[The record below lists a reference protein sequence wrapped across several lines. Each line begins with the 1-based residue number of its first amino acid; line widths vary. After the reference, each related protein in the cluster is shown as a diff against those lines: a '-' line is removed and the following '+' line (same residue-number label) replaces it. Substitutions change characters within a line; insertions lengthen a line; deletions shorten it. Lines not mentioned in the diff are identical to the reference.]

1 MYEGK
6 IERVYR
12 KFNAQLQQVRR
23 DLSMNKPIGLSD
35 QPMFAAKNIWLNNLQ
50 TKINSTVDTLKSASW
65 FVTYGIMSV
74 SKEEFKGVMQI
85 ISTQIEKTNKLWRSS
100 SDKGASQKL
109 DNNLLIQNLHYSGMI
124 DVNFDRNLIKLIKE
138 VRIWE
143 TYKFSIPSHIKSA
156 YIKIGPTYHM
166 LRKIYKLVQSYNLI
180 MSSLS
185 PAEKGLF
192 KEKVR
197 KIDRLLWMGQ
207 HTHTWNS
214 AELDEWI
221 TTGVELITGT
231 YTAVEEY
238 KENNKKIENLCRNIQ
253 TFEMIKIQAN
263 QITDGETFKTTQLAN
278 IEKVR
283 VVIKKKY
290 EEVKKVLDHL
300 QEHFTKQGTAI
311 DKQWKKFSEK
321 IDERVAQSLKLG
333 ILNSLMDLSETIS
346 TSGKTGLNPLMKI
359 SVHLQERS
367 VVITPKLS
375 TILDIFKTI
384 EFYLIELAKK
394 INPESKQWIELIS
407 ITITEN
413 NDYLEI
419 VENIS
424 NEINFTTGEVD
435 AYIKTW
441 DMYKDTW
448 ELDPKVLLGKYMQ
461 GNPTTS
467 TFDSDVAKYKHM
479 GKVCNKLEA
488 QVWIGF
494 MLVDCQFLQQGIVE
508 LCDKWQ
514 ERFIDLMRNLVTQ
527 KLDAIYSFIEES
539 TGHLKTVPETVH
551 ELKDALRRHVMTCKE
566 MPDIEKTFP
575 TVNQLA
581 DVLAKYHYEMPSEQS
596 QKLENLNSN
605 WQTFSDF
612 VHNAGL
618 SLQSNKEKS
627 KEELLSKSQ
636 DFERHI
642 KNIIEEYTISGPFG
656 PSWKSDEAFAQLDGL
671 KEKVKELDKNDNDI
685 SEGLVIFNID
695 RPLCKDLINLNEKI
709 DMLVLIWHLSEEWE
723 EVHMKWQ
730 KAKIVEAN
738 LDEMMENMSVMSKR
752 LEMFSESEMDSRWE
766 VFFQIKNQ
774 IIGYEKTSSLISLL
788 SDKALRLRHW
798 DRILEY
804 VRDANPNFTNNS
816 IEVEKITVE
825 DLGIIG
831 FDKCMS
837 GIDSVVQSS
846 HKEIEIEDELQSLA
860 TSIQISRLETTVN
873 QDGFFIITNSNNL
886 FEIFEQSQHKLW
898 NLKLSKFIPP
908 FIVRVEELEKDITL
922 ILSLIETFVEAEK
935 ILLQVKDVMAAYS
948 IKRQVPTEYRVLCEM
963 VEFWSE
969 VISQIQ
975 ADPRIYNLKEQQQL
989 TNGIKDMIIALNG
1002 IKTTFVPFFNCRRS
1016 ECPRL
1021 NFFSNEDLFTL
1032 LASKTAEQILP
1043 FIQFLYPNVAK
1054 IDSGVKRDG
1063 SLNIV
1068 KIITFDGETVPYPQ
1082 TKQKEPVEVIVATIG
1097 EILHNHVL
1105 DQIVDCLQNLRKTQK
1120 FEKIQKDYSWQSYDV
1135 ARKIQTTTEVTKVLD
1150 NYKGEDQNKQ
1160 LINLLKKIDEIILK
1174 IQSSITAGTTNK
1186 RTRLKLYNNLN
1197 TEFWLKISIC
1207 QMQRVQANNPVDSC
1221 QTLSEWLSFFKFS
1234 YIKAKH
1240 EIVINH
1246 GYQTHVYGCESLKLM
1261 DPIIWQPY
1269 FPNIFLQ
1276 MSSTAATHRFV
1287 FLTGTPGDGKTTCT
1301 KFYSHL
1307 LGKYHYKIQF
1317 LENSFSALLIED
1329 LFKVLTQGPFVIQS
1343 NLTSCS
1349 EKLLHTLSNKAMMIK
1364 GTSNQKKAFY
1374 QFILTTNLNQP
1385 EIPHL
1390 TGVYRKA
1397 FRQISIPQQLDD
1409 LSIDVKLIIECFTNF
1424 ELMRAQMRILMRMF
1438 DDIYMGNGNKISQ
1451 SQAIEVVNL
1460 AVALMKEDK
1469 SMLQEEAVLQ
1479 SFWKLFDRM
1488 SKYELEDPVY
1498 NATKELFP
1506 RLELK
1511 LVRAIPEDGTLVGI
1525 KDYCDQKFLS
1535 WNENLQ
1541 NTFTEIWEKVNS
1553 SRALIMTGNY
1563 NTQKTVVKSLLIESL
1578 KRKHPDKNLLNI
1590 VLPTNRD
1597 LLDTVLG
1604 SYQDGNWKEGVLSKK
1619 LTQSSN
1625 DIVILNID
1633 GKFDGV
1639 LFKFLQ
1645 KLIDN
1650 EFPIVLPTSTRV
1662 SLPVDS
1668 KIIVETPRI
1677 LEIEDCYLKD
1687 FSIQRMDHSN
1697 LQMNDVLKHL
1707 FLTHFDDV
1715 VYKKILKYSKQSLCS
1730 FQEFLQNYCSP
1741 LIQQDFTTSETN
1753 FFNIFYCIIKRNF
1766 PESEEWKN
1774 NDSLMQK
1781 ISLFC
1786 SVWAVFPSINKEDQV
1801 QVDDYLRQRG
1811 IDVPVYGT
1819 VFDYYIDFES
1829 GAWEHWNTKVK
1840 DWIYDST
1847 EASSQI
1853 FIESKEYVKFSYFMS
1868 LLSSYGHNILLVGP
1882 QGCGKTSIVRHFL
1895 KSVDPHKNHI
1905 LSLQICH
1912 NTKPLDIFEPIQ
1924 KFMEKK
1930 TRTEMQPIG
1939 GKNLILYLDDLDL
1952 SETSETAE
1960 PIRFFKENKIWIK
1973 DDDFK
1978 HFDKISII
1986 GTETLDEVTKPF
1998 TPSRSRKSFQYFY
2011 VHELSEKELK
2021 EMYATIVKGKFWD
2034 FEVDIKFLTQSIVR
2048 GSINTFN
2055 TITTHFKEKGDI
2067 PTIANTFFISDIK
2080 KVICGVLRSHKDC
2093 HDTKFEVVQLWVYE
2107 VFRTFRDRMIDADSE
2122 QEVIN
2127 IVRKETKKAFNM
2139 DFDSVCEDEENFE
2152 PPLFGNILDTYG
2164 FYTDLDDDELDE
2176 YFPKKLED
2184 YNSCGKFAEMDII
2197 FNRKIIENI
2206 IRILRVISEPGGHI
2220 IITGQSGNCRQS
2232 MARLAAYIYNMKIA
2246 ILDENQLGSAK
2257 SWKSVLR
2264 NVVRVAGIENSQYLL
2279 YVVPGSG
2286 DCENFLKVLTTLMAH
2301 GMDPLLLEG
2310 NEVKILEK
2318 KIPNKSHETKGLDN
2332 LSKNIMRNL
2341 HLVFAMDIEKPDI
2354 QELVQR
2360 FPFLMSKFV
2369 INHITQYRK
2378 EDFEEIALI
2387 YLEESMNESD
2397 YEKKEDLPEIL
2408 SDIYLKAKELI
2419 NESTGVDV
2427 LKTSSFCSFLREF
2440 NFLTKKHLEVRKN
2453 LQDSFNKIFENH
2465 KQVDEIIEKLYEES
2479 NDIKTRLAGNQKVQD
2494 DMQMKKMQIKRDL
2507 EDVQKKLSDEEKKAT
2522 DEKYQISQIDSSLQ
2536 SELEILWDPIEKSKQ
2551 YLKELSSDDVDELF
2565 SALESGTFRSVF
2577 LDAAKLL
2584 YVPAD
2589 EQFTEKGFGFVI
2601 NSMLNASPTSLN
2613 DSQIFPFIDFLA
2625 KNKPRADIICKV
2637 EDLYVA
2643 ESIKLWCVSMEA
2655 FGKAKKSGNQKRQKG
2670 EQLKKR
2676 YGTRLETISEIKVQ
2690 VEKFEQAM
2698 ESVEE
2703 SISLISAEM
2712 EADTKSIDE
2721 IESKIEKAE
2730 KIRRILSCDQ
2740 ETFKEAHEKFDEDNR
2755 KIIGNSIL
2763 AAGFLVFYAPFTS
2776 NKRKTLRKSWEDLL
2790 SDAEV
2795 MFSENLNHID
2805 FVEGENTLNKL
2816 YSLQFPQTQLIYEN
2830 FLILSRK
2837 SDLVICIDP
2846 DDQSIP
2852 VISLASM
2859 ESGTIVTHMNDSCL
2873 KKNMIQSIGRGE
2885 SITIRNADH
2894 GYEAL
2899 LSPFLRKFIQKES
2912 ESIYLRVFGSLCQ
2925 YNTEFSMC
2933 ILLSD
2938 FKFLKTASK
2947 IKIVNFKFEQE
2958 DLETMFLHVIAAKK
2972 LGNSYSQRSD
2982 VLSTINIINDDLEKE
2997 KTKIMDSLSLQVQ
3010 QLLSETTLFDDVN
3023 QTREKID
3030 TMEENKLTNISTLES
3045 IDSSIEIFSKLSKFC
3060 SSLFMAIKSMKKIK
3074 PVYNLGL
3081 ETFMKQLDFKEDE
3094 EGEDQGSDDESVASS
3109 IKSYGSFRLSPD
3121 EHSVVQN
3128 LIKKIDLN
3136 MLERDLPI
3144 FALTVLITTAMMKKL
3159 IGHEDT
3165 NNFLLQQK
3173 NISKST
3179 EGSTIFEL
3187 MQPCLTEAEAKVAVA
3202 ILDGEKDGK
3211 ESSLEILLKHQELN
3225 LLKILSV
3232 LSVTDQ
3238 DTFGVHCLNLTKS
3251 CLDISWSVKDGL
3263 LLHTIT
3269 SYINA
3274 YIPTIFIYDG
3284 TSSPY
3289 EAIQELASYQNV
3301 QANQVVQVDHTEA
3314 SDSYKNII
3322 EEAMEDGM
3330 WVVVSNCDHD
3340 KKFWTLVNFKLYQL
3354 KLEARVHQ
3362 HYRLFIII
3370 GQASVD
3376 IIPK

>member
-1 MYEGK
+1 M
-6 IERVYR
+6 
-12 KFNAQLQQVRR
+12 
-23 DLSMNKPIGLSD
+23 LSNFCEAPLSEE
-35 QPMFAAKNIWLNNLQ
+35 LLH
-50 TKINSTVDTLKSASW
+50 SL
-65 FVTYGIMSV
+65 FV
-74 SKEEFKGVMQI
+74 
-85 ISTQIEKTNKLWRSS
+85 
-100 SDKGASQKL
+100 
-109 DNNLLIQNLHYSGMI
+109 
-124 DVNFDRNLIKLIKE
+124 
-138 VRIWE
+138 
-143 TYKFSIPSHIKSA
+143 FSIC
-156 YIKIGPTYHM
+156 
-166 LRKIYKLVQSYNLI
+166 
-180 MSSLS
+180 
-185 PAEKGLF
+185 
-192 KEKVR
+192 
-197 KIDRLLWMGQ
+197 
-207 HTHTWNS
+207 
-214 AELDEWI
+214 
-221 TTGVELITGT
+221 VEIITGT
-231 YTAVEEY
+231 YSAVEEY

-253 TFEMIKIQAN
+253 NYEMIKIQAN
-263 QITDGETFKTTQLAN
+263 QITDGETFKTSQLVN

-283 VVIKKKY
+283 LVIKKKY
-290 EEVKKVLDHL
+290 EEVKNVLDHL

-359 SVHLQERS
+359 SVHLQERE

-384 EFYLIELAKK
+384 EFYLIDLAKK
-394 INPESKQWIELIS
+394 INPESKQWIDLIS

-413 NDYLEI
+413 NDYCEI

-424 NEINFTTGEVD
+424 NEINFTIGEVD
-435 AYIKTW
+435 AYIRTW

-448 ELDPKVLLGKYMQ
+448 ELDPKILLGKYMQ

-514 ERFIDLMRNLVTQ
+514 ERFIDLMRSLVTQ
-527 KLDAIYSFIEES
+527 KLDAIYSFIDES
-539 TGHLKTVPETVH
+539 SRHLKTVPESVH
-551 ELKDALRRHVMTCKE
+551 ELKDALRKHVATCKE
-566 MPDIEKTFP
+566 MPDVEKTFP

-581 DVLAKYHYEMPSEQS
+581 EVLEKYQYEMPLDQS
-596 QKLENLNSN
+596 NKLQNLDSN
-605 WQTFSDF
+605 WETFSDF

-627 KEELLSKSQ
+627 KEELLSKSH

-656 PSWKSDEAFAQLDGL
+656 PSWKSDEAFVQLDGL
-671 KEKVKELDKNDNDI
+671 KDKVKELDKNDNDI
-685 SEGLVIFNID
+685 SDGLVIFNID
-695 RPLCKDLINLNEKI
+695 RPLCKELSNLNGKI

-723 EVHMKWQ
+723 QVHQKWQ
-730 KAKIVEAN
+730 KTRIVEAN

-752 LEMFSESEMDSRWE
+752 LEMFNESEMDSRWE

-774 IIGYEKTSSLISLL
+774 ILSYEKTSSLISLL
-788 SDKALRLRHW
+788 SDKALRPRHW

-804 VRDANPNFTNNS
+804 VRDANPNFTSSS

-831 FDKCMS
+831 FDKCVS
-837 GIDSVVQSS
+837 GIDSVIQSS
-846 HKEIEIEDELQSLA
+846 HKEIEIEDDLQSLA
-860 TSIQISRLETTVN
+860 TSIQNSTLETTVN
-873 QDGFFIITNSNNL
+873 QEGFFVISNSNYL
-886 FEIFEQSQHKLW
+886 FETFEQSQHKLW

-963 VEFWSE
+963 IEFWTE

-975 ADPRIYNLKEQQQL
+975 SDSRIYNVKEQQQL
-989 TNGIKDMIIALNG
+989 TNGIKDMIFALKG
-1002 IKTTFVPFFNCRRS
+1002 IKTTFVPFFNCRRG

-1021 NFFSNEDLFTL
+1021 NFFSNEDLFSL
-1032 LASKTAEQILP
+1032 LSSKNSDNLLP
-1043 FIQFLYPNVAK
+1043 FLQFLYPNVAK
-1054 IDSGVKRDG
+1054 IDGGLKRDG
-1063 SLNIV
+1063 SMNII
-1068 KIITFDGETVPYPQ
+1068 KIITFDGESIPYPQ

-1097 EILHNHVL
+1097 EILNKHVI
-1105 DQIVDCLQNLRKTQK
+1105 DQIIDCLQNLRKTQK
-1120 FEKIQKDYSWQSYDV
+1120 LEKIQKDYSWQSYDV
-1135 ARKIQTTTEVTKVLD
+1135 ARKIQTTGEVTKVLE
-1150 NYKGEDQNKQ
+1150 NHKGEEQNKQ
-1160 LINLLKKIDEIILK
+1160 LINIIKKIDEIILK
-1174 IQSSITAGTTNK
+1174 IQSLITSGTANK
-1186 RTRLKLYNNLN
+1186 RTKLKLYNNLN
-1197 TEFWLKISIC
+1197 TEFWLKICIC
-1207 QMQRVQANNPVDSC
+1207 QLQRFQANNPVDSC
-1221 QTLSEWLSFFKFS
+1221 QTLSQWLCFFKFS
-1234 YIKAKH
+1234 YNKAKH
-1240 EIVINH
+1240 EIIIHH

-1261 DPIIWQPY
+1261 EPIIWQPY

-1287 FLTGTPGDGKTTCT
+1287 FLTGTPGDGKTSCL
-1301 KFYSHL
+1301 KYYSIL
-1307 LGKYHYKIQF
+1307 LGKYHYKVQF
-1317 LENSFSALLIED
+1317 LENSFSDLVIED
-1329 LFKVLTQGPFVIQS
+1329 FFKVLTKGPFIIQT
-1343 NLTSCS
+1343 NVTSCC
-1349 EKLLHTLSNKAMMIK
+1349 EKLLHTLSNKALMIK
-1364 GTSNQKKAFY
+1364 GMPNTNQKKSFY
-1374 QFILTTNLNQP
+1374 LFVITSNESYP
-1385 EIPHL
+1385 EVPHL

-1397 FRQISIPQQLDD
+1397 FRKITIPQNLYD
-1409 LSIDVKLIIECFTNF
+1409 LSIDVKLIVECFANF
-1424 ELMRAQMRILMRMF
+1424 ELMRAQMRILIRMF
-1438 DDIYMGNGNKISQ
+1438 NDIYMGNGNQISQ
-1451 SQAIEVVNL
+1451 SQAIAVVNQ

-1479 SFWKLFDRM
+1479 AFWKLFDKM
-1488 SKYELEDPVY
+1488 SKYELEEPVY

-1511 LVRAIPEDGTLVGI
+1511 LVRTEPEEKILKNITE
-1525 KDYCDQKFLS
+1525 YCNQNFLS
-1535 WNENLQ
+1535 WNENIK
-1541 NTFTEIWEKVNS
+1541 NTFVEIWDKINY

-1563 NTQKTVVKSLLIESL
+1563 NTQKTVIKSILIETL
-1578 KRKHPDKNLLNI
+1578 KRKHPDRNVLNI

-1597 LLDTVLG
+1597 LLEKVLG
-1604 SYQDGNWKEGVLSKK
+1604 SYDDGVWKDGVVSKK
-1619 LTQSSN
+1619 LTDSSN

-1633 GKFDGV
+1633 GKFDRI
-1639 LFKFLQ
+1639 LLKFLQ
-1645 KLIDN
+1645 KLL
-1650 EFPIVLPTSTRV
+1650 ESESPLVLPNSTRV

-1668 KIIVETPRI
+1668 KIIIETPRI
-1677 LEIEDCYLKD
+1677 LEIEECNLKD
-1687 FSIQRMDHSN
+1687 FAIQRMDRSH
-1697 LQMNDVLKHL
+1697 LQIYDVLRNL
-1707 FLTHFDDV
+1707 FLTHFDDT
-1715 VYKKILKYSKQSLCS
+1715 VYKMILKHSKQSLCS
-1730 FQEFLQNYCSP
+1730 FQEFLQNNCSP
-1741 LIQQDFTTSETN
+1741 LIEQDYTTSETN
-1753 FFNIFYCIIKRNF
+1753 FFNIFCCLIKRNF
-1766 PESEEWKN
+1766 PETEEWKE

-1781 ISLFC
+1781 IGLFC
-1786 SVWAVFPSINKEDQV
+1786 SVWAVFPSINKVDQI
-1801 QVDDYLRQRG
+1801 QVDDYLRQKG
-1811 IDVPVYGT
+1811 VDVPVYGT
-1819 VFDYYIDFES
+1819 VFDYFIDFES
-1829 GAWEHWNTKVK
+1829 GAWEHWNTKIK
-1840 DWIYDST
+1840 DWVYDPQ

-1853 FIESKEYVKFSYFMS
+1853 FIESKEYVKFSYFMN
-1868 LLSSYGHNILLVGP
+1868 LLSSYGHNILLLGP

-1895 KSVDPHKNHI
+1895 KSVDTQKNHI

-1912 NTKPLDIFEPIQ
+1912 NTKPSDIFEPIQ

-1939 GKNLILYLDDLDL
+1939 GKDLILYLDDLEL
-1952 SETSETAE
+1952 SDTSEIAE
-1960 PIRFFKENKIWIK
+1960 PLRFFKENKVWIK

-1986 GTETLDEVTKPF
+1986 GTETLNEVTKPF
-1998 TPSRSRKSFQYFY
+1998 IPSRSRKSFQYFY
-2011 VHELSEKELK
+2011 VDKLSEKELK

-2055 TITTHFKEKGDI
+2055 SITNHFKEKGGP
-2067 PTIANTFFISDIK
+2067 PTMANTFFISDIK

-2107 VFRTFRDRMIDADSE
+2107 VFRTFRDRMIDDDSE
-2122 QEVIN
+2122 EEVID

-2176 YFPKKLED
+2176 YFPKKLEE
-2184 YNSCGKFAEMDII
+2184 YNSCGKFAEIDMI
-2197 FNRKIIENI
+2197 FNRKVIENI
-2206 IRILRVISEPGGHI
+2206 IRVLRVISEPGGHI

-2232 MARLAAYIYNMKIA
+2232 LARLAAYIYSMKIA
-2246 ILDENQLGSAK
+2246 ILDENDLASSR

-2264 NVVRVAGIENSQYLL
+2264 NVVRVAGIENNPYLL
-2279 YVVPGSG
+2279 YIVPGSG
-2286 DCENFLKVLTTLMAH
+2286 DCENFLKVLTTLVAH

-2310 NEVKILEK
+2310 KEVQILEK
-2318 KIPNKSHETKGLDN
+2318 KSPNKTKENRGLDS

-2341 HLVFAMDIEKPDI
+2341 HLVFAMDLNKPEI
-2354 QELVQR
+2354 QDLVQR
-2360 FPFLMSKFV
+2360 FPYLMSKFV

-2378 EDFEEIALI
+2378 EDFEEIAHI
-2387 YLEESMNESD
+2387 YLEENLNGSVYNNQNE
-2397 YEKKEDLPEIL
+2397 LPEVL
-2408 SDIYLKAKELI
+2408 SDVYLKAKVLI
-2419 NESTGVDV
+2419 TESEGVDV
-2427 LKTSSFCSFLREF
+2427 LKTSSFCMFLREF
-2440 NFLTKKHLEVRKN
+2440 NYLRKKHLDVRKN
-2453 LQDSFNKIFENH
+2453 LQDSFNKIFENN

-2507 EDVQKKLSDEEKKAT
+2507 EDVQKKLSDEDKKAT
-2522 DEKYQISQIDSSLQ
+2522 DEKIQICQIDSSLQ

-2565 SALESGTFRSVF
+2565 SVLESGTFRSVF

-2589 EQFTEKGFGFVI
+2589 EQFTEKCFGFVI

-2625 KNKPRADIICKV
+2625 KNKPRADMINKV

-2643 ESIKLWCVSMEA
+2643 ESIKLWCISMEA

-2676 YGTRLETISEIKVQ
+2676 YSTRLEAISEIKIQ

-2740 ETFKEAHEKFDEDNR
+2740 DSFREAHAKFDEDNK

-2776 NKRKTLRKSWEDLL
+2776 NKRKALRMSWENLL
-2790 SDAEV
+2790 TDAEV
-2795 MFSENLNHID
+2795 MYSKSLNHID
-2805 FVEGENTLNKL
+2805 FVEGDNTLRKL

-2837 SDLVICIDP
+2837 SDLIICIDP

-2859 ESGTIVTHMNDSCL
+2859 ETGTIVTHMNDSYL
-2873 KKNMIQSIGRGE
+2873 RKNLIQSIGRGE

-2912 ESIYLRVFGSLCQ
+2912 ESMYLRVFGSLCQ
-2925 YNTEFSMC
+2925 YNSEFSMC

-2938 FKFLKTASK
+2938 YKFLSTTSK

-2972 LGNSYSQRSD
+2972 LGNSYNQRSD
-2982 VLSTINIINDDLEKE
+2982 ILSTINIINDDLESE

-3030 TMEENKLTNISTLES
+3030 AMEENKLTNISTLEA
-3045 IDSSIEIFSKLSKFC
+3045 IDSSI
-3060 SSLFMAIKSMKKIK
+3060 A
-3074 PVYNLGL
+3074 
-3081 ETFMKQLDFKEDE
+3081 TATLD
-3094 EGEDQGSDDESVASS
+3094 SA
-3109 IKSYGSFRLSPD
+3109 
-3121 EHSVVQN
+3121 
-3128 LIKKIDLN
+3128 
-3136 MLERDLPI
+3136 
-3144 FALTVLITTAMMKKL
+3144 
-3159 IGHEDT
+3159 
-3165 NNFLLQQK
+3165 
-3173 NISKST
+3173 
-3179 EGSTIFEL
+3179 
-3187 MQPCLTEAEAKVAVA
+3187 
-3202 ILDGEKDGK
+3202 
-3211 ESSLEILLKHQELN
+3211 
-3225 LLKILSV
+3225 
-3232 LSVTDQ
+3232 
-3238 DTFGVHCLNLTKS
+3238 
-3251 CLDISWSVKDGL
+3251 SVKLGC
-3263 LLHTIT
+3263 
-3269 SYINA
+3269 IN
-3274 YIPTIFIYDG
+3274 
-3284 TSSPY
+3284 S
-3289 EAIQELASYQNV
+3289 
-3301 QANQVVQVDHTEA
+3301 
-3314 SDSYKNII
+3314 
-3322 EEAMEDGM
+3322 
-3330 WVVVSNCDHD
+3330 
-3340 KKFWTLVNFKLYQL
+3340 
-3354 KLEARVHQ
+3354 
-3362 HYRLFIII
+3362 
-3370 GQASVD
+3370 
-3376 IIPK
+3376 